1 MKMRGIVLLSFGIL
15 VMTLNGCKGSSDS
28 ITQTVIESSDSDSD
42 KNIIEPS
49 ESYTEDVLEDT
60 EERYTSEEESSF
72 YEQKRAVILSKDK
85 EKIEE
90 TEEKIRYKYDIEV
103 QVVDEETEEPIDEFI
118 KIEQYDTFYNH
129 DDDLVVNGIWDHYVS
144 YVEIGRVVTIFRTE
158 VDGDWYIGAGY

>member
-1 MKMRGIVLLSFGIL
+1 M
-15 VMTLNGCKGSSDS
+15 
-28 ITQTVIESSDSDSD
+28 
-42 KNIIEPS
+42 
-49 ESYTEDVLEDT
+49 
-60 EERYTSEEESSF
+60 SSF

-90 TEEKIRYKYDIEV
+90 TEEKTRYKYDIEV
-103 QVVDEETEEPIDEFI
+103 QVVDEETEEPVDEFI
-118 KIEQYDTFYNH
+118 KIEQYDTFYNY

>member
-1 MKMRGIVLLSFGIL
+1 MKRMGIVLLSFGIL
-15 VMTLNGCKGSSDS
+15 VMTLNGCKGSSNS
-28 ITQTVIESSDSDSD
+28 ITQTVIESSDSD

-49 ESYTEDVLEDT
+49 ESYIEDVLEDT
-60 EERYTSEEESSF
+60 EEGYTSEEESSF

-90 TEEKIRYKYDIEV
+90 TEEKTRYKYDIEV
-103 QVVDEETEEPIDEFI
+103 QVVDEEPVDEFI
-118 KIEQYDTFYNH
+118 KIEQYDTFYNY

>member
-1 MKMRGIVLLSFGIL
+1 MKMKGIALLSFVIL
-15 VMTLNGCKGSSDS
+15 VMTLNGCKGSSNS
-28 ITQTVIESSDSDSD
+28 IAQTVIESSDSD

-49 ESYTEDVLEDT
+49 ESYIEDVLEDT

-103 QVVDEETEEPIDEFI
+103 QVVDEETEEPVDEFI